1 VTRARTAAD
10 GAAPSADAGHFS
22 LADPR
27 GLDKTV
33 TAGRLKQGQ
42 GSRAKLPSDR
52 VPPVRRSGNATT
64 PLPMDEAVQYIG
76 SRWLGKTTGHILE
89 ALVGRHR

>member
-1 VTRARTAAD
+1 MTRGRTAIDA
-10 GAAPSADAGHFS
+10 AAPSSSAGQSS

-27 GLDKTV
+27 
-33 TAGRLKQGQ
+33 RLLISQGE
-42 GSRAKLPSDR
+42 GK
-52 VPPVRRSGNATT
+52 ATT
-64 PLPMDEAVQYIG
+64 RLPIDEAVQYIG